1 MTGAWIEDL
10 TWPEVEAHLKASAHV
25 VVPIGARA
33 KAHGHHLPLKTD
45 FMLARALCDGI
56 IAALPVLVAPV
67 VDFGYYPAFAD
78 YPGSQHLRA
87 ETFIALIE
95 ELIEPF
101 IRHGARAISILNTGV
116 STERPIGI
124 AVSNLQARHGVQI
137 AVADIRRLG
146 MASNTILEQKVGGH
160 GDERETSIMLAI
172 DPTVVRLER
181 ARQDY
186 GHAMQEPA
194 TVFYRPVRFSDDP
207 NSGSN
212 YSATGVRGDPT
223 LASAEK
229 GRIILAAQIAD
240 LVEGLRKLD
249 PALS

>member
-1 MTGAWIEDL
+1 
-10 TWPEVEAHLKASAHV
+10 
-25 VVPIGARA
+25 
-33 KAHGHHLPLKTD
+33 
-45 FMLARALCDGI
+45 
-56 IAALPVLVAPV
+56 
-67 VDFGYYPAFAD
+67 
-78 YPGSQHLRA
+78 
-87 ETFIALIE
+87 
-95 ELIEPF
+95 LIEPF

-160 GDERETSIMLAI
+160 GDEREPSNMLEI